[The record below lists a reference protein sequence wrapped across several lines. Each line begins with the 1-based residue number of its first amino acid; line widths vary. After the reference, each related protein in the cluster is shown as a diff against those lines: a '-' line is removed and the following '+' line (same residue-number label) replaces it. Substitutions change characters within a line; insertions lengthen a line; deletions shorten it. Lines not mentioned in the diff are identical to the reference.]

1 MIERITDAWQGK
13 APFSAKRSSDWH
25 KVRDAYLEKNPVCAC
40 CGGNKKLQVHHIKPF
55 HLHPEL
61 ELEES
66 NLITLCRRKKYG
78 IDCHLL
84 VGHLGWFKNYNPNV
98 ETDAPLV
105 YGRLNERHL
114 HEEKDAE

>member
-13 APFSAKRSSDWH
+13 APFSAKRSSEWSR
-25 KVRDAYLEKNPVCAC
+25 VRKEFLEKNPVCAC
-40 CGGNKKLQVHHIKPF
+40 CGGDKKLQVHHIQPF
-55 HLHPEL
+55 HSHPEL

-84 VGHLGWFKNYNPNV
+84 VGHLGWFKNVNLHV
-98 ETDAPLV
+98 EEDAALWN
-105 YGRLNERHL
+105 GRLQ
-114 HEEKDAE
+114 EENFPKEEE